1 MNALNLQSNIV
12 PSTTTSLSNT
22 TNTFASV
29 ADDFGDWAQNS
40 IEQLANFDFSNSFSN
55 LLNQASEITEEP
67 AIETVA
73 SQTND
78 VVDVTA
84 NIQQFSENL
93 VLNADSMASMQSG
106 LLSTLGLSALS
117 DGDGSDILSQ
127 LVSTS
132 DASLESLQ
140 SSLLTNLQSNLFS
153 SFITPTPSTMSSD
166 STTGSSLS
174 NAVTAV
180 AEQSS
185 ILTQLADYS
194 FGDNGI
200 DLTDGFDTVNIL
212 QHIPLLSSIYQSS
225 TGDTIEAAAKLGG
238 GFLYGG
244 TVGLAFSAADLAI
257 EYMSGTSI
265 SDKITNFNFSE
276 LLFSADDTPTNSSKP
291 APSYR

>member
-12 PSTTTSLSNT
+12 PSTTTNLSNT

-67 AIETVA
+67 ATETVA

>member
-1 MNALNLQSNIV
+1 MNALNLQSDIV
-12 PSTTTSLSNT
+12 PSTTTNLSNT

-55 LLNQASEITEEP
+55 LLNQASETTEEP

-257 EYMSGTSI
+257 EYISGTSI